1 MGSASRPGVVSALV
15 VALVV
20 CVLLVSATGFPA
32 ASGSAQA
39 QDQAPA
45 RDQARGPGDV
55 KIVTVDPESEDRL
68 WPYTS
73 RQRRFE
79 TLTLP
84 INVVVRGNDA
94 QVRWFLM
101 TGRNVDWNE
110 SEGEWQGIG
119 GGEVDGDTGDLT
131 WYEARGA
138 TRYTYIQSSGARHG
152 GWVDESYQ
160 LHDGDYFGT
169 RYHIRAYTGGRGN
182 GSWTAIQ
189 AHHEHWDWFRLRHTV
204 GSTATARQYVERSF
218 YGSPSV
224 ERVSRERFA
233 NGGISDADG
242 WVTVAVMRRLAPPDP
257 EGTETGTGS
266 GIGPEGGRSDGPRR
280 ITDGPFPLPRGL
292 SLSAVFLAGTVLSLR
307 ATDVRDRLVAAGEPG
322 PLAALVAVSLLTM
335 PSIRWLGITVERS
348 VPGLSPKVVAGLGY
362 LVIAVGLPVAVAVL
376 ARGTRADRAAPLA
389 AAAFGIG
396 VLLDYALIGITA
408 VPVSAVIHR
417 LTVALALGL
426 LAAAGARPAT
436 DRLGRARLTIAAA
449 LVWIG
454 VLVWPLLDAL

>member
-1 MGSASRPGVVSALV
+1 MVSVLV
-15 VALVV
+15 AVLVV
-20 CVLLVSATGFPA
+20 CVLLVSTTGLPA
-32 ASGSAQA
+32 APGAVSA

-45 RDQARGPGDV
+45 REQVRGPADV

-101 TGRNVDWNE
+101 TGRDVDWNE

-119 GGEVDGDTGDLT
+119 GGEVGGDARDLT

-138 TRYTYIQSSGARHG
+138 TRYTYIHSPRARQG

-218 YGSPSV
+218 HGSPSV
-224 ERVSRERFA
+224 ERVARERFA

-242 WVTVAVMRRLAPPDP
+242 WVTVAVMRRLTPPDP

-266 GIGPEGGRSDGPRR
+266 GIGSEGGRSDGPRR
-280 ITDGPFPLPRGL
+280 IADGSFPVPRGL
-292 SLSAVFLAGTVLSLR
+292 SLSAVLLAGAVLSLR
-307 ATDVRDRLVAAGEPG
+307 VTDVRDRLVASGEPKR
-322 PLAALVAVSLLTM
+322 LAALAAVSLLTM
-335 PSIRWLGITVERS
+335 PSIRWLAITVERS
-348 VPGLSPKVVAGLGY
+348 VPDLSPKVVAGLGY
-362 LVIAVGLPVAVAVL
+362 LVVAVGLPVAVAVL
-376 ARGTRADRAAPLA
+376 ARGMRADRAASLA
-389 AAAFGIG
+389 AAGFGTG
-396 VLLDYALIGITA
+396 VLLDYALLGIAVVPTA
-408 VPVSAVIHR
+408 AVLHR
-417 LTVALALGL
+417 LTVAFALGV
-426 LAAAGARPAT
+426 LAAAGARFDA
-436 DRLGRARLTIAAA
+436 DRFGRVRLTAAAA
-449 LVWIG
+449 LVWVG